1 MAEFAYKAIHKLEAR
16 QVRGILV
23 AHSQSD
29 ATQKLTSMGLYPLA
43 VKPRA
48 VRRALLRGRVT
59 RTNLLSFTVQL
70 RSMLSSG
77 VPVVRALEEM
87 AAYESSPAFR
97 AVLEEIKMRVEG
109 EGALSAALAE
119 HPKVFPAFY
128 LGAFRAG
135 EAGGTLPEVLA
146 NLITTVERQ
155 MEFDAQLKQAMM
167 YPIFVSVLLAGVGVL
182 YLGFVMPKILEMV
195 RELGGKLPLMTRMM
209 IALSDGFQRAW
220 FIPLGGTI
228 AAVAGFVRLRRTARG
243 RLWLDTI
250 LLRLPLV
257 GSLTQKVILAKF
269 SHFLS
274 LLLASGYE
282 ILPSLELVKDTV
294 GNSRSVRAIETV
306 HARIQ
311 SGDSLS
317 NSMRGLG
324 FIPFVISMIAV
335 GEKSGMVTEQL
346 DKVAEYYEREVD
358 RGLKRLLSLVE
369 PILLII
375 FGAMAAVVI
384 LSTFMP
390 MYQSM
395 SLAK

>member
-1 MAEFAYKAIHKLEAR
+1 
-16 QVRGILV
+16 
-23 AHSQSD
+23 
-29 ATQKLTSMGLYPLA
+29 
-43 VKPRA
+43 
-48 VRRALLRGRVT
+48 
-59 RTNLLSFTVQL
+59 
-70 RSMLSSG
+70 MLSSG

-87 AAYESSPAFR
+87 AAYESNLAFR

-146 NLITTVERQ
+146 NLVGTIERQ

-167 YPIFVSVLLAGVGVL
+167 YPIFVSALLLGVGVL

-195 RELGGKLPLMTRMM
+195 RELGGKLPLMTR
-209 IALSDGFQRAW
+209 ILIGVSDGFQRAW
-220 FIPLGGTI
+220 YLPLGGLVLGSI
-228 AAVAGFVRLRRTARG
+228 GFTRLRSTAGG
-243 RLWLDTI
+243 RLWLDGL
-250 LLRLPLV
+250 LLRIPLV
-257 GSLTQKVILAKF
+257 GPLNQKVILAKF

-274 LLLASGYE
+274 LLLSSGYE

-294 GNSRSVRAIETV
+294 GNRSSVRAIETV

-311 SGDSLS
+311 AGDSLS

-358 RGLKRLLSLVE
+358 RGLKKLLALIE
-369 PILLII
+369 PILLVV